1 MVVVV
6 PVAFGV
12 PAVFVFVPPS
22 VIFTPAALARLV
34 QFVALVVCLRAMASM
49 FLDGLV
55 EFMIGVNDAA
65 LTALVMFVSVK
76 SWDRGEEQSCRQ

>member
-55 EFMIGVNDAA
+55 EFMLRVNDPA
-65 LTALVMFVSVK
+65 LAPVLVFGVESRY
-76 SWDRGEEQSCRQ
+76 RGEKQLRRQ